1 MNKRNGV
8 KIAFCG
14 IAAAL
19 SLVILLMTIIPITEI
34 SLAALAG
41 IVSIPVVIEFG
52 RKYGLA
58 VYATV
63 SVLALILIPTLE
75 GKALYIAF
83 FGYYPVLKAA
93 LECRRMPRIA
103 EWGVK
108 LAVFNGSVI
117 VAYLLML
124 NVFSL
129 PKDSFQIGGVS
140 LPWVFL
146 PIGNAVFFLYDR
158 CLTGLVAK
166 YLTAWQ
172 PRVRRL
178 FKF

>member
-14 IAAAL
+14 ITAAL
-19 SLVILLMTIIPITEI
+19 SLVILLMTIIPVTEI

-41 IVSIPVVIEFG
+41 IVIIPVVIEFG
-52 RKYGLA
+52 RKTGLVVFA
-58 VYATV
+58 VVGA
-63 SVLALILIPTLE
+63 LALLLIPTLE

-83 FGYYPVLKAA
+83 FGYYPVLKSA
-93 LECRRMPRIA
+93 LESRRLPRLA
-103 EWGVK
+103 EWGIKFV
-108 LAVFNGSVI
+108 LFNVAI
-117 VAYLLML
+117 VAAYWLML

-140 LPWVFL
+140 LLWVFL
-146 PIGNAVFFLYDR
+146 LIGNAVFFIYDR
-158 CLTGLVAK
+158 CLTGLIFK
-166 YLTAWQ
+166 YMTAWQ

>member
-19 SLVILLMTIIPITEI
+19 SLVILLITLIPITEI

-41 IVSIPVVIEFG
+41 IVGIPIVIEFG

-63 SVLALILIPTLE
+63 SVLSLLLIPTLE

-83 FGYYPVLKAA
+83 FGYYPVLKSA
-93 LECRRMPRIA
+93 LETRRLPRLA

-108 LAVFNGSVI
+108 LVIFNVAVI

-124 NVFSL
+124 NVFGL
-129 PKDSFQIGGVS
+129 PADSFQIRGVS

-146 PIGNAVFFLYDR
+146 LLGNGVFLLYDW
-158 CLTGLVAK
+158 CLTGLVFK
-166 YLTAWQ
+166 YMTVWQ
-172 PRVRRL
+172 KHVHRL